1 MKALMHRESL
11 PHPLAQ
17 LWQHP
22 LLHVHSH
29 FVVISLTSLADVAYG
44 MVVLLVSLY
53 DTGLGVPLSSN
64 SASPGSSL
72 LQDSLSLAAAL
83 GEAP

>member
-1 MKALMHRESL
+1 M
-11 PHPLAQ
+11 
-17 LWQHP
+17 
-22 LLHVHSH
+22 
-29 FVVISLTSLADVAYG
+29 SLAHAAYG
-44 MVVLLVSLY
+44 MVVLLVTLS
-53 DTGLGVPLSSN
+53 DRGLGVPLSSD

>member
-1 MKALMHRESL
+1 MSILILLSFPLM
-11 PHPLAQ
+11 
-17 LWQHP
+17 
-22 LLHVHSH
+22 
-29 FVVISLTSLADVAYG
+29 SLADVAYG